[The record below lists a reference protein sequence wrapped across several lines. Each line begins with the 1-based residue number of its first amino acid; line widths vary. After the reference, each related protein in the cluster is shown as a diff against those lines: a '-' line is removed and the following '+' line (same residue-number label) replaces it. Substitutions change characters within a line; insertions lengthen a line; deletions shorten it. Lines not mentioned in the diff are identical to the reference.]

1 MTKIIVLAA
10 GKGSRMKSDLPK
22 VLSPI
27 NGRPMIEYLINSI
40 LNVGIDLDPVLVVS
54 PDNREII
61 AESLKNYSLKFA
73 LQLEQ
78 LGTGH
83 AVFSAKDLIPESVKN
98 IVVLY
103 GDHPFITPNSIKK
116 LLDNHKSEV
125 SMMIAKVEDFSE
137 WRKNFYYWGRI
148 LRNNDKIEKIVEFK
162 DASDDVREVKEVNP
176 AIFCFNKN
184 WLLENITKIKN
195 ENNNKEY
202 YLTDLIKIAFEQGIE
217 IHSSAIEAQEAVG
230 INSPEELKVAQDL
243 AENNIFNKA

>member
-27 NGRPMIEYLINSI
+27 NGKPMIEYLINSVMR
-40 LNVGIDLDPVLVVS
+40 LGVDPEPVLVVS
-54 PDNREII
+54 PDNKEII
-61 AESLKNYSLKFA
+61 ADNLRKYKLSFA
-73 LQLEQ
+73 LQAEQ

-83 AVFSAKDLIPESVKN
+83 AVASARSLIPEEVKN
-98 IVVLY
+98 IMVLY
-103 GDHPFITPNSIKK
+103 GDHPFITPKSIER
-116 LLDNHKSEV
+116 LLESHKSEV
-125 SMMIAKVEDFSE
+125 SMMTAEVSDFSE

-148 LRNNDKIEKIVEFK
+148 LRSNNKIEKIIEFK
-162 DASDDVREVKEVNP
+162 DASDEIKEVKEVNP

-184 WLLENITKIKN
+184 WLLENIAKIKN

-202 YLTDLIKIAFEQGIE
+202 YLTDLIKMAFEQGIE
-217 IHSSAIEAQEAVG
+217 INSSTIEAQEAVG

-243 AENNIFNKA
+243 AENNIFDEV